1 MGGLFFDFE
10 SIRTRCSR
18 SHPQGD
24 INNKIGFTDGIMGST
39 GLDKLKEQ
47 NTGGNNPGVEGAL
60 DVDPDVI
67 GGYTCATAEAA
78 GVKFELTTLAKMGRF
93 DQEVSIDMPAA
104 SDIPRLE
111 TIQVKPV
118 RDSAS
123 VSEKNSRRWRRRD
136 ATPPRRRRWG
146 RTREL
151 RRFRYGFVF
160 VKRRSAWASRTS
172 TRAGRP
178 RRLLVFLSLL
188 FRAAWSGEVG
198 SPRSLI

>member
-1 MGGLFFDFE
+1 
-10 SIRTRCSR
+10 
-18 SHPQGD
+18 
-24 INNKIGFTDGIMGST
+24 MGST

-118 RDSAS
+118 CMGADSA
-123 VSEKNSRRWRRRD
+123 
-136 ATPPRRRRWG
+136 
-146 RTREL
+146 
-151 RRFRYGFVF
+151 
-160 VKRRSAWASRTS
+160 
-172 TRAGRP
+172 
-178 RRLLVFLSLL
+178 
-188 FRAAWSGEVG
+188 
-198 SPRSLI
+198 

>member
-1 MGGLFFDFE
+1 
-10 SIRTRCSR
+10 
-18 SHPQGD
+18 
-24 INNKIGFTDGIMGST
+24 MGST

-93 DQEVSIDMPAA
+93 DQEVNIDMPAA

-111 TIQVKPV
+111 TIQV

-123 VSEKNSRRWRRRD
+123 VSERFRTSSSRRWRQRD
-136 ATPPRRRRWG
+136 ATPP
-146 RTREL
+146 
-151 RRFRYGFVF
+151 
-160 VKRRSAWASRTS
+160 
-172 TRAGRP
+172 
-178 RRLLVFLSLL
+178 
-188 FRAAWSGEVG
+188 
-198 SPRSLI
+198 

>member
-1 MGGLFFDFE
+1 
-10 SIRTRCSR
+10 
-18 SHPQGD
+18 
-24 INNKIGFTDGIMGST
+24 MGST

-118 RDSAS
+118 CMGFEDFYAGWAPETPPGFTVSPIQGRMERRGGEPS
-123 VSEKNSRRWRRRD
+123 VFDIEVQSDGRSRR
-136 ATPPRRRRWG
+136 PGVLRWFHFVDVTRVH
-146 RTREL
+146 RTMTWVVSL
-151 RRFRYGFVF
+151 SILGPFGP
-160 VKRRSAWASRTS
+160 RRSAQVKPARRSATSASSCPTTTS
-172 TRAGRP
+172 
-178 RRLLVFLSLL
+178 S
-188 FRAAWSGEVG
+188 S
-198 SPRSLI
+198 RSR

>member
-1 MGGLFFDFE
+1 
-10 SIRTRCSR
+10 
-18 SHPQGD
+18 
-24 INNKIGFTDGIMGST
+24 MGST

-111 TIQVKPV
+111 TITVKPV
-118 RDSAS
+118 CMGFEDFYAGLTVI
-123 VSEKNSRRWRRRD
+123 VSCGGD
-136 ATPPRRRRWG
+136 AVVSGLHAIETTRLHQRRRWVVSG
-146 RTREL
+146 PNLSRFGCDS
-151 RRFRYGFVF
+151 RRVDGV
-160 VKRRSAWASRTS
+160 
-172 TRAGRP
+172 
-178 RRLLVFLSLL
+178 
-188 FRAAWSGEVG
+188 
-198 SPRSLI
+198 

>member
-1 MGGLFFDFE
+1 
-10 SIRTRCSR
+10 
-18 SHPQGD
+18 
-24 INNKIGFTDGIMGST
+24 MGST

-118 RDSAS
+118 CMGADSAS
-123 VSEKNSRRWRRRD
+123 SLNLNLTPSRRWRTSFASMASSR
-136 ATPPRRRRWG
+136 AHESPRVSW
-146 RTREL
+146 T
-151 RRFRYGFVF
+151 
-160 VKRRSAWASRTS
+160 ASV
-172 TRAGRP
+172 P
-178 RRLLVFLSLL
+178 HRLLPRTDCDRYDTHGVHP
-188 FRAAWSGEVG
+188 RPAGVWPAAFIKSGQRG
-198 SPRSLI
+198 SRKRCGTRLDPATTRLT

>member
-1 MGGLFFDFE
+1 MGGWKPESGGFSSTDTPDFFYEDDDE
-10 SIRTRCSR
+10 R
-18 SHPQGD
+18 GD

-104 SDIPRLE
+104 SDIPRL
-111 TIQVKPV
+111 
-118 RDSAS
+118 RR
-123 VSEKNSRRWRRRD
+123 SRSS
-136 ATPPRRRRWG
+136 P
-146 RTREL
+146 
-151 RRFRYGFVF
+151 
-160 VKRRSAWASRTS
+160 SAWASRTS
-172 TRAGRP
+172 TPTGR
-178 RRLLVFLSLL
+178 RR
-188 FRAAWSGEVG
+188 RRPG
-198 SPRSLI
+198 SPFLPFKGGWKVGAASRPCSISKSPPTARRARRSATSASSCPTTTSSSRSR

>member
-1 MGGLFFDFE
+1 
-10 SIRTRCSR
+10 
-18 SHPQGD
+18 
-24 INNKIGFTDGIMGST
+24 MGST

-93 DQEVSIDMPAA
+93 DQEVNIDMPAA

-118 RDSAS
+118 GDSAS
-123 VSEKNSRRWRRRD
+123 VSS
-136 ATPPRRRRWG
+136 
-146 RTREL
+146 
-151 RRFRYGFVF
+151 
-160 VKRRSAWASRTS
+160 
-172 TRAGRP
+172 
-178 RRLLVFLSLL
+178 
-188 FRAAWSGEVG
+188 
-198 SPRSLI
+198 